1 MWLVQRDHPAL
12 FGINEE
18 YALIIMTFC
27 HGKYP

>member
-1 MWLVQRDHPAL
+1 MWRVKRDHPTL

-18 YALIIMTFC
+18 YAIIIMTFC